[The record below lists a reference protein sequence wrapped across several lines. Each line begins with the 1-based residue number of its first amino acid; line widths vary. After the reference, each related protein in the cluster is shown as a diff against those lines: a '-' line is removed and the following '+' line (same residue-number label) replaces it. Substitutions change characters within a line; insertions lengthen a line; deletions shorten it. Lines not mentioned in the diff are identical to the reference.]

1 MSNSMASHMLDEMR
15 ACRSRMLAYMQEEHR
30 VHGRMPGM
38 ASYRLMHA
46 FVETLEAYH
55 DRNLPVAHTSTAKW
69 QAIANQ
75 MLDAQLFGDT
85 STVAISISAPG
96 HAVHGTDGCTF
107 HLGEMIK
114 QQKEEAARAEAGIEV
129 A

>member
-1 MSNSMASHMLDEMR
+1 M
-15 ACRSRMLAYMQEEHR
+15 
-30 VHGRMPGM
+30 HGRMPGM
-38 ASYRLMHA
+38 TSYRLMHA

-55 DRNLPVAHTSTAKW
+55 DRNLQAARASTARW
-69 QAIANQ
+69 QAIATQ
-75 MLDAQLFGDT
+75 MLDAQLFGET

-114 QQKEEAARAEAGIEV
+114 QQTEAMEAARAEAGI
-129 A
+129 